1 LALPDLRKPTLLRE
15 IGLRRRGAE
24 QCTRLGLVEPLVEMV
39 K

>member
-1 LALPDLRKPTLLRE
+1 MLLRE

-24 QCTRLGLVEPLVEMV
+24 QCTHLGLVEPLVEMV

>member
-1 LALPDLRKPTLLRE
+1 LALPDLRKSMLLRE